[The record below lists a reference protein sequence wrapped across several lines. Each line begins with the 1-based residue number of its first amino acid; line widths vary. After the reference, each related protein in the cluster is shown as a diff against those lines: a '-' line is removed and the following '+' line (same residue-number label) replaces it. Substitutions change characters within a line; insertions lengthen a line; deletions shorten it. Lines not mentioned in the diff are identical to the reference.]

1 MYIHKVPIYFFVMN
15 GYAKR
20 NSFLGNLSL
29 KQTLLVE
36 EKFVLEVNS
45 QKRVFSY
52 FPQALYK
59 CSNTE

>member
-1 MYIHKVPIYFFVMN
+1 MN